1 MTEKNDLKNDR
12 LHAEP
17 DEDASATAGE
27 EALQPTP
34 RMLSWARNSAAYRL
48 AKRMMTERQ
57 LSDAITRKARQKF
70 EGISEEQVKALAA
83 FAVAFGLDVKAL
95 DDTAYA
101 EIRSRSSA
109 RAGKSKK
116 AIAQTLAQKGVDR
129 EIVTQALTDADDLR
143 AAVIYARRRA
153 FGPFRRAD
161 LDDKQKAREL
171 SAFARQGFAY
181 DIGARVF
188 AMDAEEAEDILAGET
203 W

>member
-188 AMDAEEAEDILAGET
+188 AMDAEEAEEILAGET

>member
-188 AMDAEEAEDILAGET
+188 AMDTEEAEEILAGET

>member
-27 EALQPTP
+27 EALQPTA

-83 FAVAFGLDVKAL
+83 SAVAFGLDVKAL

-188 AMDAEEAEDILAGET
+188 AMDTEEAEEILAGET